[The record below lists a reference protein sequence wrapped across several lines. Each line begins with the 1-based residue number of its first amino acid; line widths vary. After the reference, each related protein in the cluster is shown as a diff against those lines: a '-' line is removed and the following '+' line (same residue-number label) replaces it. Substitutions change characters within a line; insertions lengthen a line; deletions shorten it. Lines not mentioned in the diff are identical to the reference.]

1 MNPATTPDRFEGTAL
16 RLLLYTLLGVVAM
29 VLLGGGIVA
38 GLIAYYGLPVGQA
51 GAIFEGM
58 GQRQQLRLVLLFNNL
73 FTFGLSAFFGL
84 YLTYRNWWSVAAGL
98 VAPLR
103 PRLVSLSLVTFLVGL
118 PAISLV
124 GYLNLQ
130 LDLPEWMVQSEASGN
145 ATLAGVLTFDSL
157 PELLMALLTVAVI
170 PGFCEELMFRGVLQK
185 RLLGAVMSDHLAVWV
200 AAAIFSAIHIEFAGF
215 FPRLLLGALLGYA
228 YRWTGSLWVPIVIHL
243 LFNGTQVVVTYFSGE
258 FAPDTQMDAEWLPLV
273 VSGGISS
280 VLLAGLIY
288 YGEQLRRRMLQE
300 KR

>member
-1 MNPATTPDRFEGTAL
+1 MHDDRFGGTAL

-38 GLIAYYGLPVGQA
+38 ALIVHYGLPVGQA
-51 GAIFEGM
+51 GAVFEGM
-58 GQRQQLRLVLLFNNL
+58 DQRQQLRLILLFNNL

-84 YLTYRNWWSVAAGL
+84 YLTYRNWWTVAAGL
-98 VAPLR
+98 VAPRR
-103 PRLVSLSLVTFLVGL
+103 PQLVGLAMITFLVGL

-130 LDLPEWMVQSEASGN
+130 LDLPDWMLQSEASGN

-157 PELLMALLTVAVI
+157 PELLLALLTVAVV

-243 LFNGTQVVVTYFSGE
+243 LFNGTQVVVTYFSGS
-258 FAPDTQMDAEWLPLV
+258 FTPDTQMDAEWWSLAI
-273 VSGGISS
+273 SGGISI
-280 VLLAGLIY
+280 VLLIGLIY
-288 YGEQLRRRMLQE
+288 YGEQLRYRSLQNE
-300 KR
+300 R

>member
-1 MNPATTPDRFEGTAL
+1 
-16 RLLLYTLLGVVAM
+16 M

-98 VAPLR
+98 VAPAR

-130 LDLPEWMVQSEASGN
+130 LDLPEWMVQSEATGN

-200 AAAIFSAIHIEFAGF
+200 AAALFSAIHIEFAGF
-215 FPRLLLGALLGYA
+215 LPRLLLGALLGYA
-228 YRWTGSLWVPIVIHL
+228 YRWTGSLWVPVIIHL

-273 VSGGISS
+273 ISGGISA
-280 VLLAGLIY
+280 VLLVILIY
-288 YGEQLRRRMLQE
+288 YGEQVRRSMLQE